1 MYSSFHL
8 KVDGVLLNLPVN
20 LNDGQVTVY
29 QDGTHVLIKT
39 DFGLKVTYDLVY
51 RVTITVPASYHGKT
65 CGLCGNFNGNK
76 NDEYQLPDG
85 KESKSIRDFGAAW
98 KEAVQGL
105 VCDDGCTGDFC
116 PKCAEDKK
124 RIFEADCSII
134 RNPSGPF
141 AACLSVI
148 NPESYF
154 RDCVYDVCMGEGDRN
169 MLCHSIAAYVSDC
182 QDFGVAIKDWRTPTF
197 CRKCLNLNVLVDTCN
212 YFCNLPWSLNQL
224 HIFFFSLVMP
234 CQQPLSNL
242 CPDL

>member
-20 LNDGQVTVY
+20 LNDGQVEVY
-29 QDGTHVLIKT
+29 QDGRHVLIKT

-197 CRKCLNLNVLVDTCN
+197 CRKFLLE
-212 YFCNLPWSLNQL
+212 
-224 HIFFFSLVMP
+224 
-234 CQQPLSNL
+234 
-242 CPDL
+242 